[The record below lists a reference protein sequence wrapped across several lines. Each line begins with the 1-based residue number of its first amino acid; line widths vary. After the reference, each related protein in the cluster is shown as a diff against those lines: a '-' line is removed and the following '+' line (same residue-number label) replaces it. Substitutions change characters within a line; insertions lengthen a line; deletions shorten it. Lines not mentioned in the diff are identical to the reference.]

1 EKWEYVGDWQGLKDV
16 WFKTTSRAQ
25 MVRTAPPDQD
35 KLVEGTKNAILEL
48 IKSEP
53 NGDGPVVPEYL
64 KWE

>member
-1 EKWEYVGDWQGLKDV
+1 MGICWRLARSERCMVQNNQ
-16 WFKTTSRAQ
+16 AQ
-25 MVRTAPPDQD
+25 DGRTAPPDQD

-53 NGDGPVVPEYL
+53 YGDGPVVPEYL

>member
-1 EKWEYVGDWQGLKDV
+1 MVQNNQ
-16 WFKTTSRAQ
+16 AQ
-25 MVRTAPPDQD
+25 DGRTAPPDQD

-53 NGDGPVVPEYL
+53 YGDGPVVPEYL